1 MKTFFEWL
9 EKYLLPPM
17 TKLSEQRHLK
27 AIRDGIVSTIPL
39 IIVGSFFLVIA
50 IPPSETLKALVK
62 PYVTQIMFPYRLSM
76 GIMALYASFGIA
88 YNLAKSYKLDP
99 LSGGSLGLAA
109 FLLTNVPLNIDP
121 QGWVLPLSNLGGSG
135 MFVSILMAIFA
146 VEIYRFWKE
155 KNLTI
160 KMPKEVPTSVANSFA
175 ALIPATLIIIP
186 IWIIRDLLNFDI
198 QEFILNIF
206 KPLVTAGNSLPGIVV
221 PILLITL
228 LWGCGIHGDSVVGT
242 VARPIWL
249 AMLDANV
256 AAQAAGQPVP
266 NIAPEPFFQWFVWI
280 GGSGATIG
288 LVLLMLVSKSR
299 YLKDIGKACLIPGI
313 CNINEPVIFGAPIM
327 LNPLLIIPFILGPV
341 VCGIISY
348 FAMVLN
354 LVAKPVVLA
363 PWTLPA
369 PIGAYLATGGD
380 WRAIILVLINIAIVT
395 VIYFPFFK
403 AYEKKLIKEGMENNN

>member
-1 MKTFFEWL
+1 MNKFFNWL

-39 IIVGSFFLVIA
+39 IIIGSFFLVIA
-50 IPPSETLKALVK
+50 VPPNDWLKQLVA
-62 PYVTQIMFPYRLSM
+62 PYVNQIMFPYRLSM

-121 QGWVLPLSNLGGSG
+121 NGWMLSLSSLGGSG
-135 MFVSILMAIFA
+135 MFTAIIMSIFA
-146 VEIYRFWKE
+146 VEIFRVCKE

-175 ALIPATLIIIP
+175 ALIPAAFIIVP

-198 QEFILNIF
+198 QKFVLSIF
-206 KPLVTAGNSLPGIVV
+206 TPLVTAGNSLPGILV

-256 AAQAAGQPVP
+256 AAQAAGQPIP

-280 GGSGATIG
+280 GG
-288 LVLLMLVSKSR
+288 
-299 YLKDIGKACLIPGI
+299 
-313 CNINEPVIFGAPIM
+313 
-327 LNPLLIIPFILGPV
+327 
-341 VCGIISY
+341 
-348 FAMVLN
+348 
-354 LVAKPVVLA
+354 
-363 PWTLPA
+363 
-369 PIGAYLATGGD
+369 
-380 WRAIILVLINIAIVT
+380 
-395 VIYFPFFK
+395 
-403 AYEKKLIKEGMENNN
+403 